1 CWANSFERPPGLP
14 ETPGC
19 QLGLP
24 ALPISAICSQIGLS
38 LTAEASMLMAALAPT
53 AGEKLKAGLLRIRL
67 PVMRDLVRWCWGW
80 AFPRAVSC
88 SFCIICFPFT
98 AWGYGRLL
106 EVSDWSYREIFN
118 LGVHGPMGRTVRPF
132 F

>member
-1 CWANSFERPPGLP
+1 MTSLAWLAASSRAALCCWANSFERPPGLP

-67 PVMRDLVRWCWGW
+67 PVMRDPVRWCWGW
-80 AFPRAVSC
+80 GVSAC
-88 SFCIICFPFT
+88 CLVLLLHYLLSFHC
-98 AWGYGRLL
+98 
-106 EVSDWSYREIFN
+106 
-118 LGVHGPMGRTVRPF
+118 M
-132 F
+132 